1 MWFSK
6 ITKPLSSTISDDWH
20 LRSRPC
26 IQALVLPCQRSFF
39 NISSSVH
46 VGHAMPRP
54 FYVLTRNTTIEPPPV
69 RSNPGTSA
77 LARNFLQGT
86 RLCDDIYSFVSLLW
100 IFLLFLPNL
109 LILSVIPSRIHLL
122 KQKSISDVKYFNQ
135 FALVISY
142 MSYRYSCVSFIMS
155 DHVVTGPLQS
165 VCCPLSCSGTLLE
178 LYLVQ

>member
-1 MWFSK
+1 MIHDERHSLYITKIQNEIAQQQQLVLFESVGLSDVDCWSQYHHRFQGFASYSRYVWFSK

-86 RLCDDIYSFVSLLW
+86 RLCDDIYSFVSLW
-100 IFLLFLPNL
+100 IF
-109 LILSVIPSRIHLL
+109 
-122 KQKSISDVKYFNQ
+122 
-135 FALVISY
+135 
-142 MSYRYSCVSFIMS
+142 
-155 DHVVTGPLQS
+155 
-165 VCCPLSCSGTLLE
+165 
-178 LYLVQ
+178 